1 MRARIGNGGAV
12 RIVTDLAQ
20 IRTAIET
27 ATPIWVD
34 LERQDADS
42 DELLSEV
49 LHLHSLTIED
59 VWATRST
66 PKVEDYENYLYVRIH
81 GVTSATNGG
90 VNLVE
95 LDVVIGPSWVITHD
109 PGNQA
114 SALAAELDRSPR
126 LLAKGPAWLA
136 HAILDHAVDRF
147 LPVIDG
153 IDAKIEDLENE
164 VLHKAGTRHG
174 PPLLRRILGF
184 KRVLIYLRR
193 IGIHQREILL
203 RLTRGEFDEI
213 PPEAVPYFRDVY
225 DHFLRVT
232 DLVESY
238 RDLVA
243 SALEAYLSV
252 QSNRMNDIMKS
263 LALISTVMLPIT
275 FVAGV
280 YGMNFK
286 YMPELDYLYGYPGA
300 LAVMVAIVIACFI
313 WFRHKGWIGNRDMD
327 VPEDSGE

>member
-12 RIVTDLAQ
+12 QIVTDLGR
-20 IRTAIET
+20 IRAAVE
-27 ATPIWVD
+27 AKTPIWVE
-34 LERQDADS
+34 LERKDADS
-42 DELLSEV
+42 DALLSEV

-66 PKVEDYENYLYVRIH
+66 PKLEDYENYLYVRVH
-81 GVTSATNGG
+81 GVNGAESG
-90 VNLVE
+90 VLKLVE

-109 PGNQA
+109 PSNQA
-114 SALAAELDRSPR
+114 SALEVELDRSPR

-136 HAILDHAVDRF
+136 HAILDHAVDGF
-147 LPVIDG
+147 LPVVDS
-153 IDAKIEDLENE
+153 IDAEIEDLENQ

-174 PPLLRRILGF
+174 PPLLRTILGL
-184 KRVLIYLRR
+184 KRMLLNFRR

-203 RLTRGEFDEI
+203 RLTRSEFDEI
-213 PPEAVPYFRDVY
+213 PPDAVPYFRDVY

-232 DLVESY
+232 DHVESY
-238 RDLVA
+238 RDLVS

-252 QSNRMNDIMKS
+252 QSNRMNDIMKT

-286 YMPELDYLYGYPGA
+286 HMPELDYIWGYPGA
-300 LAVMVAIVIACFI
+300 LSIMAVIVIACFI
-313 WFRHKGWIGNRDMD
+313 WFRHKGWIGNRSMD
-327 VPEDSGE
+327 VPDE